1 MYEMTGPHV
10 SSVPV
15 PACAGRRRTRTNR
28 RPWARAQ
35 KQTHCPVGPPSHRSP
50 EGNLRAVW
58 SRAVLHLATRR
69 PPGFAR
75 PAEPS
80 STGRSEDPPAAS
92 GSPNRLPPGDPRV
105 VWLRAVRW
113 SRSWPSGPKTARPVR
128 TPGVTRHPVIRRS
141 PGLVPLHRHTGPGHP
156 QGCPQPVHR
165 WRSSTA
171 NPKVCDGFPPGN
183 RNPDGP
189 KASRFTRP
197 HHPLRTPPA
206 SPGFP
211 GLAAPPVAL
220 RSWCSALRWTIS
232 TAPENPAQGLTE
244 KKFKIFPAV
253 HRQGL
258 VIPRKG
264 SVVHPFTHKLST
276 NLWTTRPPPSTTRGK
291 RAI

>member
-58 SRAVLHLATRR
+58 SRAVVHLATRR

-171 NPKVCDGFPPGN
+171 NPRVCDGFPPGN
-183 RNPDGP
+183 RNPTARRPAGSPDP
-189 KASRFTRP
+189 ITRSEHRPQTPVSRASRLLRLPFGVGVPRCDGRFLLP
-197 HHPLRTPPA
+197 PRTPHKGLRRRSSRSFRPSTGRGWL
-206 SPGFP
+206 SPGR
-211 GLAAPPVAL
+211 APSST
-220 RSWCSALRWTIS
+220 RSPTS
-232 TAPENPAQGLTE
+232 
-244 KKFKIFPAV
+244 
-253 HRQGL
+253 
-258 VIPRKG
+258 
-264 SVVHPFTHKLST
+264 
-276 NLWTTRPPPSTTRGK
+276 
-291 RAI
+291 